1 MKLVQR
7 VRDASS
13 KMGKGRLAY
22 FSPTCRAII
31 LISKEYFPFQVLRR
45 LETKSRRMRGTVKF
59 LVKFG
64 KIFPYPGR
72 GEESSHE
79 TSKLHHAPTVRNILT
94 SRPFA
99 GSEIQGLVMIKE
111 ETNK

>member
-45 LETKSRRMRGTVKF
+45 LVTTSRRMSDTVKF
-59 LVKFG
+59 LVKLG